1 MLFERWTYFFQL
13 AFKHLPR
20 QRRLDDDTRDDVTRM
35 FAMKANKKLIQQ
47 YVRETS
53 GTIVTLK
60 DLHNADLKGKTAA
73 GSDINTL
80 VNELQRDSSAT
91 IDLVVD
97 ENNCMKAVS
106 YRDVNMITNQQNY
119 PEILLLDATYKL
131 NDLRMPLYVLM
142 CIDGNGESPV
152 AALWIA
158 ANEERATISALMD
171 IFLKQADGDHVRV
184 IMADKDMVERDV
196 MTEKLPHAALQICLF
211 HVLRTFRREITCEKL
226 GINAG
231 QRQCVLDILQRMAY
245 AVTADDYDVLY
256 QQLKDLGIT
265 SVNTY
270 FDANWH
276 SIKEQWVEGL
286 KRQHCNLLT
295 STNNRVEGFNQKLKS
310 VITRH
315 SGLASF
321 VRDMKTVLAVA
332 ETERT
337 HRALQIVQKRP
348 LLRLQD
354 QAAMSYSDLVTPYAL
369 KHLGMQLSEAKKRG
383 HVPDATTAVSCEC
396 GFFTAMALPCRHMF
410 RFRTN
415 NGMQLFDEGVVAR
428 RWRKDYFLRCCPA
441 FIETPD
447 VAAPVSQLAVTT
459 MAQTTPRPMTQ
470 NRKFNEAF
478 RITQRL
484 ASLTSEQT
492 GQQYKER
499 LEVLRQLE
507 TLWSEGKRVV
517 LAELCT
523 SSVAANSVPVLS
535 NIQVCYLTSK
545 CSVCRC
551 LLPTFC
557 CNTVL
562 YRFVLYDCCKLM
574 CFSGYSELYY

>member
-1 MLFERWTYFFQL
+1 
-13 AFKHLPR
+13 
-20 QRRLDDDTRDDVTRM
+20 
-35 FAMKANKKLIQQ
+35 
-47 YVRETS
+47 
-53 GTIVTLK
+53 
-60 DLHNADLKGKTAA
+60 
-73 GSDINTL
+73 
-80 VNELQRDSSAT
+80 
-91 IDLVVD
+91 
-97 ENNCMKAVS
+97 
-106 YRDVNMITNQQNY
+106 
-119 PEILLLDATYKL
+119 
-131 NDLRMPLYVLM
+131 MPLYVLM

-158 ANEERATISALMD
+158 ANEEKATISALMD

-231 QRQCVLDILQRMAY
+231 QRQCVLDILQRLAY

-256 QQLKDLGIT
+256 QQLKDLGIA

-270 FDANWH
+270 FDGNWH
-276 SIKEQWVEGL
+276 GIREQWVEGL

-348 LLRLQD
+348 VLRLQD
-354 QAAMSYSDLVTPYAL
+354 QAAKSYSDLVTPYAL
-369 KHLGMQLSEAKKRG
+369 KHLEVQLSEAKKRG
-383 HVPDATTAVSCEC
+383 RVPDATTAVSCEC

-410 RFRTN
+410 RFRTD
-415 NGMQLFDEGVVAR
+415 NGMQLFDEAVVAK

-459 MAQTTPRPMTQ
+459 MPQSTRPMSQ
-470 NRKFNEAF
+470 HQKFNEAF

-492 GQQYKER
+492 GQRYRER

-507 TLWSEGKRVV
+507 TLWSEGKTVI
-517 LAELCT
+517 LAEVCT
-523 SSVAANSVPVLS
+523 ETPVMT
-535 NIQVCYLTSK
+535 NTQVCYLLCICCLRFVAIIFVSCHIVCLLFYLKLLCSK
-545 CSVCRC
+545 CSAGWKLTLTRGELNCVRARTWFARPDILLHYCLCRV
-551 LLPTFC
+551 T
-557 CNTVL
+557 L
-562 YRFVLYDCCKLM
+562 YVYCKLM
-574 CFSGYSELYY
+574 CFSGYSKLLLIHVFELIALYVCRRVFQLKYPPRQVLLLPRSESFRT